1 MYCMKISASKL
12 FLGVLLL
19 LLIWMSMAG
28 SASKINEAFSNATS
42 WKMSGTFHMPAPY
55 SSDHKPEPSMFMF
68 GNNKIAP
75 ECCKSAD
82 YSSGSGCVCTTPE
95 QRTFINE
102 RGGNRTVD
110 DGF

>member
-1 MYCMKISASKL
+1 MKISASKL

-28 SASKINEAFSNATS
+28 SASKINEAFSNAAS
-42 WKMSGTFHMPAPY
+42 WKMNGNFNMQSPY
-55 SSDHKPEPSMFMF
+55 SSDNKPEPSMFMF

-102 RGGNRTVD
+102 RGGNRTVE